1 MKIRWKTLLI
11 KTSIW
16 LATEILLSF
25 IGMDNL
31 ADYSEFVFEQNAIV
45 HPINLI
51 WLYILLPL

>member
-31 ADYSEFVFEQNAIV
+31 ADYSEFVFEQNALV
-45 HPINLI
+45 HLS
-51 WLYILLPL
+51 